1 MKLHKHLLNADTY
14 EWLLDIDR
22 YYFTFSDDLE
32 TLYVEFR
39 KSPITQTYHAYKNDS
54 TDEIYYDWSQTSA
67 KASANADTNVQ
78 EDALSDEMWIVV
90 NQVAKLHFIAKE
102 RYLWDEY
109 VDPDGHTTDE
119 EWESG
124 TVADR
129 ILLMDKCSMLEVV
142 DLVPQ

>member
-1 MKLHKHLLNADTY
+1 MKLHKHFPNGDTH
-14 EWLLDIDR
+14 EWLLDIDG

-32 TLYVEFR
+32 TVYVEFS

-54 TDEIYYDWSQTSA
+54 TDETYYDWSQTSA
-67 KASANADTNVQ
+67 KVSDNADTNVE
-78 EDALSDEMWIVV
+78 EDALNDDIWSVI
-90 NQVAKLHFIAKE
+90 NQVANIHFIAKSRDKWNE
-102 RYLWDEY
+102 F

-129 ILLMDKCSMLEVV
+129 ILLMDKCGMLEVNEEEAV
-142 DLVPQ
+142 

>member
-1 MKLHKHLLNADTY
+1 MKLHKHFPNGDTY
-14 EWLLDIDR
+14 EWLLDIDG

-32 TLYVEFR
+32 TVYVEFS

-67 KASANADTNVQ
+67 KVSDNADTNVE
-78 EDALSDEMWIVV
+78 EDALNDDIWSVI
-90 NQVAKLHFIAKE
+90 NQVANIHFIAKSRDKWNE
-102 RYLWDEY
+102 F

-129 ILLMDKCSMLEVV
+129 ILLMDKCGMLEVNEEV
-142 DLVPQ
+142 GV

>member
-1 MKLHKHLLNADTY
+1 MKLHKHSPNGDTY
-14 EWLLDIDR
+14 EWLLDIDG

-32 TLYVEFR
+32 TVYVEFS

-54 TDEIYYDWSQTSA
+54 TDEMYYDWSQTSA
-67 KASANADTNVQ
+67 KVSDNADTNVE
-78 EDALSDEMWIVV
+78 EDALNDDIWSVI
-90 NQVAKLHFIAKE
+90 NQVANIHFIAKSRDKWNE
-102 RYLWDEY
+102 F

-129 ILLMDKCSMLEVV
+129 ILLMDKCGMLEVNEEEAV
-142 DLVPQ
+142 